1 MSSLVQIPPILPGL
15 HHFDDS
21 NVELFFGRK
30 RQVED
35 LLSIIQEGRF
45 IGIVGPEGAGK
56 TSLIKAGLIPAL
68 KNGFT
73 GAAGKKW
80 YFCYC
85 RPGITP
91 IENLASALSEKN
103 VLGAQ
108 EKDSLEMDDEIVKL
122 MRKDHSGILNALKK
136 YSFSRDGNLLIIID
150 QFEDIFDFDF
160 DSVKKDKTRLVWEQE
175 IALFFNNIAKAIAS
189 KDASVYVL
197 ISMQSDFIPLLYNYR
212 VLHEHISK
220 GLYSIPNFRQ
230 DDFHH
235 IIRGSLLHSGY
246 KITDDALN
254 YIEKEYDQD
263 LKNLPMVQL
272 LLKKIQLAYPHED
285 AEEPKELTLSNI
297 KKLGKLNR
305 IVEKDLDQYFNQL
318 PKDDKQVIE
327 LLFRNITQ
335 PGDGLKMKKP
345 RTLKE
350 INDVVIVEKN
360 ELVRVI
366 TDLKNNQDGILDVI
380 EPYQKNVSHFKE
392 AYISDSAV
400 INLSNNHLIKKW
412 PNLLRWIA
420 EEEESKETYL
430 RLSKSALLFEQGGT
444 SYLRPPELDILIKW
458 HRKKVDP
465 DDKMID
471 QSKQHHKNSIDELKM
486 WADQINT
493 WNKNSIDELKIW
505 ADQFNRHYNI
515 SIDYLKKSNQTYLE
529 EVERKEE
536 ERKAELKKERK
547 VRNLA
552 IIGTLIL
559 CLVFGS
565 IYIRV
570 NYLKSTAEEKTIEA
584 EEEKNIA
591 KTLEAKAN
599 LASKI
604 AKQNEEIA
612 KQERNEANNFRVMA
626 DTAAAR
632 ANRSLNNENK
642 AKVEVLRANNKMKD
656 LLKTANALALSEAK
670 EKRNALAAK
679 QKEEEA
685 KNSEVLLRKLESA
698 KANILALNNR
708 LSYEK
713 FDSEKEKID
722 FAKEVVA
729 AYQNLDTLSLK
740 SDDHRLM
747 PNNSLYN
754 LLTQVEYKI
763 LENTSQLESK
773 YFVAGGTKGVGL
785 RSIDL
790 INGNKIIAA
799 GDSNILINYAVNTG
813 NIQKV
818 RPKLNKK
825 RIRKVTFVD
834 ENKVVYT
841 NVTGGIYL
849 MDLSKSTEKKLK
861 EDGQNAEFPINDLI
875 VSNEK
880 IYTVF
885 NGNLVHYGT
894 NNFESANLPLKS
906 VENIYELN
914 SEKIFVKTSQGP
926 FLLDTKSM
934 AITPIVLTPEKEAG
948 GSPKIS
954 AAVASE
960 NKVFFGTDDGKIW
973 IYDNP
978 KGSFLN
984 LKSPSIVFAHKSRVT
999 ALEYDNKTNQLFTAS
1014 LDKTAKIFD
1023 LSIKDIKKMN
1033 ELVVK
1038 IEGFDKWIWD
1048 FVLVPQKNSNNK
1060 LYTVDEKGMLMKWDT
1075 QAGALF
1081 TKIDAWVNQKK

>member
-1 MSSLVQIPPILPGL
+1 MSSLVQIPSILPGL

-30 RQVED
+30 RQVDD

-68 KNGFT
+68 ENGFT
-73 GAAGKKW
+73 GAAGREW
-80 YFCYC
+80 SFCYC

-108 EKDSLEMDDEIVKL
+108 EKGSLEMDDEIVKL
-122 MRKDHSGILNALKK
+122 MRKDHSGILNALTK
-136 YSFSRDGNLLIIID
+136 YSISGAGNLLIIID
-150 QFEDIFDFDF
+150 QFEDIFDLAE
-160 DSVKKDKTRLVWEQE
+160 KGKTGLAWEQE

-197 ISMQSDFIPLLYNYR
+197 ISMQSDFIPLLYNYK

-220 GLYSIPNFRQ
+220 GLYSVPNFRQ

-235 IIRGSLLHSGY
+235 IIEGSILHSGY

-254 YIEKEYDQD
+254 YIEKEYNQD

-272 LLKKIQLAYPHED
+272 LLKKIQLAYPHGD
-285 AEEPKELTLSNI
+285 AEEPTELTLSNI
-297 KKLGKLNR
+297 KKLGELNR

-318 PKDDKQVIE
+318 PKCDKQVIE

-350 INDVVIVEKN
+350 INDVMGVEKN

-366 TDLKNNQDGILDVI
+366 TDLKNNEDGILDVI
-380 EPYQKNVSHFKE
+380 EPYQKNVTHFKE

-400 INLSNNHLIKKW
+400 INLSNNHLIKNW
-412 PNLLRWIA
+412 PNLLRWIS
-420 EEEESKETYL
+420 EEKESTEIYL
-430 RLSKSALLFEQGGT
+430 RLSESAILFQQGKT
-444 SYLRPPELDILIKW
+444 SYLRPPDLDI
-458 HRKKVDP
+458 V
-465 DDKMID
+465 M
-471 QSKQHHKNSIDELKM
+471 
-486 WADQINT
+486 T
-493 WNKNSIDELKIW
+493 WNEKVKPRKIW
-505 ADQFNRHYNI
+505 ADQFNPHYNI
-515 SIDYLKKSNQTYLE
+515 SIDYLKKSNQTHLE
-529 EVERKEE
+529 EFERKEA
-536 ERKAELKKERK
+536 ERIAELKKERK
-547 VRNLA
+547 YRNLA

-565 IYIRV
+565 IYLRV

-591 KTLEAKAN
+591 KTLAAKADS
-599 LASKI
+599 ASKI

-656 LLKTANALALSEAK
+656 LLATANALALSEAK
-670 EKRNALAAK
+670 EKRNALGAK

-713 FDSEKEKID
+713 FDSEKEKLD

-740 SDDHRLM
+740 SDDQRLM
-747 PNNSLYN
+747 PNNSLYS

-763 LENTSQLESK
+763 LENTPQLESK

-799 GDSNILINYAVNTG
+799 GDSNILINYTVNTG
-813 NIQKV
+813 SIQKV

-834 ENKVVYT
+834 ENKVVFT

-849 MDLSKSTEKKLK
+849 VDISSSTEKKLK

-894 NNFESANLPLKS
+894 KNYESANLPLKS

-926 FLLDTKSM
+926 FVLDTKSM
-934 AITPIVLTPEKEAG
+934 AITPIVLAPEKETG

-954 AAVASE
+954 AAVASG

-978 KGSFLN
+978 KGTFLN

-999 ALEYDNKTNQLFTAS
+999 ALEYDIKTNQLFTAS

-1023 LSIKDIKKMN
+1023 LSINDIKKMN
-1033 ELVVK
+1033 ALVVK

-1048 FVLVPQKNSNNK
+1048 FVLVPQKNSNTK

-1075 QAGALF
+1075 QADALF